1 MHRMCFSCRRERF
14 KIYLEVVALDVVAS
28 FTVALDD
35 DATIL
40 PRVMTNELVT
50 EAGHCD
56 AQWHAWLM
64 R

>member
-14 KIYLEVVALDVVAS
+14 KISLEVAALDVVAS

-40 PRVMTNELVT
+40 PRVMTNELVV
-50 EAGHCD
+50 EVGHCD